1 MDAFPEQFRWL
12 AAMPFYLA
20 AYAAAVLA
28 FRWLARRRG
37 LDTDGMRLLMCG
49 GLIGGLAGANLA
61 QWLAAGTPGKT
72 IEGGILGGFLTVIW
86 LKRKLGIT
94 RPTGDMFALGIA
106 AGEAVGRLGCFVG
119 GCCSGRFRAPRLR
132 CTITV
137 PSAIPRSSTSAS
149 RPRLTFAILVLLER
163 KHVLPE
169 NGLLWVQIAL
179 FCIARFTIEFVREGG
194 VTQIGLTLAQ
204 LACLAGFAFAVYKLP
219 PGPSGSSPARTVIC
233 PQV

>member
-119 GCCSGRFRAPRLR
+119 GCCFGKVSSAALAVHDHGAFRHPAQLYL
-132 CTITV
+132 
-137 PSAIPRSSTSAS
+137 SFAAA
-149 RPRLTFAILVLLER
+149 LTFAILVLLER

-204 LACLAGFAFAVYKLP
+204 LACLAGFAFAVYKLRP
-219 PGPSGSSPARTVIC
+219 VLAAARRLAL
-233 PQV
+233 